1 MATTSKDTPQ
11 QFCVRWNSYQSNLQ
25 SAFPKLLTNEHFVD
39 VTLACESRMVKCH
52 KVVLSACSAYFEK
65 LLVQNPC
72 QHPIIFMK
80 DMKYW
85 EVQALVDFMYKGEV
99 NVTQDELASLLKAA
113 EALEVRGLCGQGEP
127 GAQKLTIP
135 RITDSSSDASKKRK
149 TEGETNEVNL
159 NSSIN
164 SSCNNNNSNNNNSNI
179 NNNNNNNNQLPTST
193 VNTTELPRNDHS
205 LPSTPISSSI
215 KNETSLADNGLFEDL
230 DDDFYQDDNSL
241 QIDETGSAYSL
252 SGAGPSVQLDS
263 SPEGSNWNLNN
274 GYPNVIL
281 TETLSSSNFST
292 PSPNNNETP
301 GKIQRIRRS
310 DAELLSAADSIC
322 KGMTFQKASQMFNIP
337 MSTIRFYMA
346 RKGMLPSRRRG
357 RRISQ
362 GMESSPGQS
371 GVVMGG
377 GGGGMGGGG
386 NSVSMGGGGQQQQ
399 PQQMTSPQP
408 QQQHHSSPLS
418 YSPMSN
424 LQLPYFKPEPSG
436 Y

>member
-1 MATTSKDTPQ
+1 MASSKETQ

-113 EALEVRGLCGQGEP
+113 EALEVRGLCGQHEQG
-127 GAQKLTIP
+127 GNKLSLP
-135 RITDSSSDASKKRK
+135 RGIEAAAEGMIKKRRMESEVKDLNSVSGNNDEYSNGNHQQSPVNKPANTLEPPK
-149 TEGETNEVNL
+149 TEASQT
-159 NSSIN
+159 
-164 SSCNNNNSNNNNSNI
+164 
-179 NNNNNNNNQLPTST
+179 PTSSGST
-193 VNTTELPRNDHS
+193 CVKQEMSVNDSN
-205 LPSTPISSSI
+205 
-215 KNETSLADNGLFEDL
+215 LFEDL

-252 SGAGPSVQLDS
+252 AGPSVQLDS
-263 SPEGSNWNLNN
+263 SPEGNHWNLNN

-281 TETLSSSNFST
+281 TESGSSNYGT
-292 PSPNNNETP
+292 PSPNNETP

-322 KGMTFQKASQMFNIP
+322 KGMTFQKASQTFNIP

-362 GMESSPGQS
+362 GMEQNMQS
-371 GVVMGG
+371 HQSTPPQM
-377 GGGGMGGGG
+377 
-386 NSVSMGGGGQQQQ
+386 QPQPQQQ
-399 PQQMTSPQP
+399 PQQQPPP
-408 QQQHHSSPLS
+408 QQIAPPSLS
-418 YSPMSN
+418 YQQIPN
-424 LQLPYFKPEPSG
+424 LQMQNPYFKPEPSG

>member
-1 MATTSKDTPQ
+1 MAASKETQ

-99 NVTQDELASLLKAA
+99 NVTQEELASLLKAA
-113 EALEVRGLCGQGEP
+113 EALEVRGLCGQHEQGMAE
-127 GAQKLTIP
+127 KLTLP
-135 RITDSSSDASKKRK
+135 RGTEAAHDPSGQKKRRMDS
-149 TEGETNEVNL
+149 EVKE
-159 NSSIN
+159 IN
-164 SSCNNNNSNNNNSNI
+164 TPPNGDSNNSGSHL
-179 NNNNNNNNQLPTST
+179 NQMKTGVHDQTKNEHHTST
-193 VNTTELPRNDHS
+193 
-205 LPSTPISSSI
+205 PSTPSGAHV
-215 KNETSLADNGLFEDL
+215 KQEAHLADNGLFEDL

-252 SGAGPSVQLDS
+252 AGPSVQLDS
-263 SPEGSNWNLNN
+263 SPGNHWNLNN

-281 TETLSSSNFST
+281 TESSNYSTT
-292 PSPNNNETP
+292 PSPSNNENP

-322 KGMTFQKASQMFNIP
+322 KGMTFQKASQTFNIP

-362 GMESSPGQS
+362 GLEQ
-371 GVVMGG
+371 GG
-377 GGGGMGGGG
+377 GPGSGMG
-386 NSVSMGGGGQQQQ
+386 QPPQQ
-399 PQQMTSPQP
+399 PQGPQP
-408 QQQHHSSPLS
+408 GAGMAPSHQPPPHQAMGYSQQP
-418 YSPMSN
+418 PPTMS
-424 LQLPYFKPEPSG
+424 LQNPYFKQEPSG

>member
-1 MATTSKDTPQ
+1 MATTTKDTPQ

-135 RITDSSSDASKKRK
+135 RVTDSSNDSANQKKRR
-149 TEGETNEVNL
+149 TEGETSNEP
-159 NSSIN
+159 S
-164 SSCNNNNSNNNNSNI
+164 
-179 NNNNNNNNQLPTST
+179 NNNNQLNNNNLTQPNGDFSSSNNNNQTPTST
-193 VNTTELPRNDHS
+193 VNTTDQLKSNEHS
-205 LPSTPISSSI
+205 LSSTPVNSSV

-252 SGAGPSVQLDS
+252 NAAGPSVQLDS
-263 SPEGSNWNLNN
+263 SPGSNWNLNN

-362 GMESSPGQS
+362 GMEPSPGQS

-377 GGGGMGGGG
+377 GMGG
-386 NSVSMGGGGQQQQ
+386 SVSMGGQQQTQ
-399 PQQMTSPQP
+399 PQQPPPMTSPQP
-408 QQQHHSSPLS
+408 QQQQQQHHSSPLS

>member
-1 MATTSKDTPQ
+1 MFA
-11 QFCVRWNSYQSNLQ
+11 
-25 SAFPKLLTNEHFVD
+25 
-39 VTLACESRMVKCH
+39 
-52 KVVLSACSAYFEK
+52 
-65 LLVQNPC
+65 
-72 QHPIIFMK
+72 
-80 DMKYW
+80 
-85 EVQALVDFMYKGEV
+85 
-99 NVTQDELASLLKAA
+99 
-113 EALEVRGLCGQGEP
+113 
-127 GAQKLTIP
+127 
-135 RITDSSSDASKKRK
+135 
-149 TEGETNEVNL
+149 
-159 NSSIN
+159 
-164 SSCNNNNSNNNNSNI
+164 
-179 NNNNNNNNQLPTST
+179 
-193 VNTTELPRNDHS
+193 
-205 LPSTPISSSI
+205 
-215 KNETSLADNGLFEDL
+215 
-230 DDDFYQDDNSL
+230 
-241 QIDETGSAYSL
+241 
-252 SGAGPSVQLDS
+252 
-263 SPEGSNWNLNN
+263 EGSNWNLNN

-362 GMESSPGQS
+362 GMEPSPGQS

-377 GGGGMGGGG
+377 GMGG
-386 NSVSMGGGGQQQQ
+386 SVSMGGQQQTQ
-399 PQQMTSPQP
+399 PQQPPPMTSPQP
-408 QQQHHSSPLS
+408 QQQQQQHHSSPLS